1 MESCSVS
8 FVPVVLDESVQRVG
22 VRHPRQQPRVGG
34 ERDDGEPLDG
44 QVAPEGL
51 RVVEQ
56 ERVDEAGGKI
66 QQKIL
71 TFALA

>member
-1 MESCSVS
+1 M
-8 FVPVVLDESVQRVG
+8 QRVG

-56 ERVDEAGGKI
+56 ERVDEAWGKI
-66 QQKIL
+66 QQKIF

>member
-1 MESCSVS
+1 MKSCSAS

-56 ERVDEAGGKI
+56 EGVDQTGAKFNR
-66 QQKIL
+66 KFS